1 TVLEVDLGRGLLT
14 EPPADPL
21 SAIRSRTLPQ
31 LSEVVTGLRRAAEDR
46 RVAAAVLHIGGS
58 TLGASQAE
66 ELGAAHDYFAEARK
80 PVIAWAETFG
90 ELGPG
95 TVAYFLAAHAS
106 TIWIQPS
113 GTLGLTGVALDV
125 MTFRGALD
133 KVGAQPQFGQR
144 HEYKSAAE
152 TFMSTE
158 ISAPNREM
166 TQRIADSVMERVA
179 D

>member
-1 TVLEVDLGRGLLT
+1 
-14 EPPADPL
+14 
-21 SAIRSRTLPQ
+21 
-31 LSEVVTGLRRAAEDR
+31 
-46 RVAAAVLHIGGS
+46 
-58 TLGASQAE
+58 
-66 ELGAAHDYFAEARK
+66 
-80 PVIAWAETFG
+80 ETFG

-179 D
+179 DRVCAARGLEPEAFTRAVADSPLTATQARDAGLVDRIGYRHDIYAELRSQFGTDDGRI